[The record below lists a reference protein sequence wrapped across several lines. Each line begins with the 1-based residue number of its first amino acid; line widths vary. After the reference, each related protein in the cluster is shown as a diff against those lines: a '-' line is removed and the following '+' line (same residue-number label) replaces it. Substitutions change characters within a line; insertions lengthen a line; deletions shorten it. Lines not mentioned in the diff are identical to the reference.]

1 MVTNENN
8 DPAQGL
14 ASGDA
19 ATTLETSDLFRQL
32 ADTAPVLI
40 WISGTD
46 KLCYY
51 FNRAWLS
58 FTGRTLEEEYGNG
71 WAEGVH
77 PDDFANCLEVYVT
90 SFDARREFRMEYR
103 LRRHDGEYRWLLDN
117 GVPRYDLNQIF
128 LGYIGSCIDITEIKE
143 AETERRLADE
153 RVRESEERYRIIAD
167 TASDALITIDEKSK
181 MLFVNPATERM
192 FGYTA
197 AEMMGE
203 SLLMLMPE
211 EFHARHRHGIE
222 RYIAT
227 GKRHI
232 PWEAVPAKGKHKTGS
247 EFPLEISFGEL
258 VKDGKHFFTA
268 ILRDV
273 TERKRTEAALHASDE
288 RFRAVFNQQF
298 QFMAILSPEGILLD
312 VNDLPLSTTVIT
324 REQVLGKLFWE
335 TLWWENLPEMQAGWK
350 LRLEQ
355 AARTGEP
362 VLTED
367 TYKAADGVTRIA
379 DASVTAVKD
388 ADGNVE
394 FFIIQANDIT
404 ERKQAEAARR
414 RSEQRYRQLA
424 DAMPQIVWTAN
435 ADGALD
441 YYNQRWFDYTGLTLE
456 ETRGWG
462 WQPVIHPDDLPNC
475 LERWTRAVETGELY
489 EIEYRFRRA
498 SDGSYRW
505 HLGRATPVR
514 DADNRIV
521 KWFGT
526 GTDIHEHKLTEAEL
540 QESQKRY
547 RALADAMPQLVW
559 ATDENGSHFYYNQQW
574 YDFTG
579 LSEDESMG
587 YGFAL
592 ALHPDDKER
601 TLKRW
606 ERAWRAGES
615 YSIEY
620 RFYSRPLNVYRWF
633 LTRATPVR
641 DHTNRIVQWVGTC
654 TDINDQREM
663 AEQLALMNAERER
676 LFEEVSTPVVPV
688 LPGVL
693 TMPLI
698 GSLDTNRM
706 ARASDAALAEVAR
719 TGAHTCII
727 DITGARIVDS
737 QAVAN
742 LSKLVAALKLIGAE
756 SIVTGVT
763 AQAAQTLVN
772 LGLDLSQ
779 MRTHRTLAQ
788 ALSGIFSNNSQG
800 NRF

>member
-1 MVTNENN
+1 MITNESN
-8 DPAQGL
+8 
-14 ASGDA
+14 
-19 ATTLETSDLFRQL
+19 
-32 ADTAPVLI
+32 
-40 WISGTD
+40 
-46 KLCYY
+46 
-51 FNRAWLS
+51 
-58 FTGRTLEEEYGNG
+58 
-71 WAEGVH
+71 
-77 PDDFANCLEVYVT
+77 
-90 SFDARREFRMEYR
+90 
-103 LRRHDGEYRWLLDN
+103 
-117 GVPRYDLNQIF
+117 
-128 LGYIGSCIDITEIKE
+128 ITEIAE
-143 AETERRLADE
+143 AEAERRLADE
-153 RVRESEERYRIIAD
+153 RLREFEERYRIIAE
-167 TASDALITIDEKSK
+167 TASDAFITIDEASM
-181 MLFVNPATERM
+181 MLFVNPAAERM

-197 AEMMGE
+197 DEMLNE

-211 EFHARHRHGIE
+211 EYHARHRGGIE

-227 GKRHI
+227 GRRNI
-232 PWEAVPAKGKHKTGS
+232 PWGAVPAKGKHKDGS
-247 EFPLEISFGEL
+247 EFPLEISFGET
-258 VKDGKHFFTA
+258 VRDGKHFFTS
-268 ILRDV
+268 ILRDT
-273 TERKRTEAALHASDE
+273 TERKRAEAALRASEE

-298 QFMAILSPEGILLD
+298 QFMAILSPEGVVLD
-312 VNDLPLSTTVIT
+312 INDLPLRRTGIT
-324 REQVLGKLFWE
+324 REQVLGKLFWD
-335 TLWWENLPEMQAGWK
+335 TPFWNHLPEMQAGWRA
-350 LRLEQ
+350 RLDQ

-367 TYKAADGVTRIA
+367 LYQTADGETRIA

-388 ADGNVE
+388 ASGDVE

-404 ERKQAEAARR
+404 ERKQAEEARN
-414 RSEQRYRQLA
+414 RSEERYRQLA

-435 ADGALD
+435 TDGAFD
-441 YYNQRWFDYTGLTLE
+441 YYNQRWFDYTGMTLE
-456 ETRGWG
+456 ETRGWS
-462 WQPVIHPDDLPNC
+462 WQPVIHPDDLQNC
-475 LERWTRAVETGELY
+475 LERWTAAVETGENY
-489 EIEYRFRRA
+489 EVEHRFRRA

-505 HLGRATPVR
+505 HLGRATPAR
-514 DADNRIV
+514 DAEGRIV
-521 KWFGT
+521 KWFGVF
-526 GTDIHEHKLTEAEL
+526 TDIHEQKLTEVEL
-540 QESQKRY
+540 QTSQERY

-579 LSEDESMG
+579 LTEEESMG

-592 ALHPDDKER
+592 ALHPDDQER

-620 RFYSRPLNVYRWF
+620 RFYSRPQGIYRWF
-633 LTRATPVR
+633 LGRAVPVR
-641 DHTNRIVQWVGTC
+641 DAAGRIAQWVGTC

-698 GSLDTNRM
+698 GSLDTGRM
-706 ARASDAALAEVAR
+706 ARASEAALAEVAR

-727 DITGARIVDS
+727 DITGARILDS

-742 LSKLVAALKLIGAE
+742 LSNLVAALKLIGADA
-756 SIVTGVT
+756 IVTGVT
-763 AQAAQTLVN
+763 AQAAQSLVG

-788 ALSGIFSNNSQG
+788 ALSTIFSNSQG
-800 NRF
+800 TGLRNNGTSNHPR